1 MYHSH
6 RYQLLDLL
14 FDDAVTAFHAI
25 GTVGGKLQLQ
35 GKQQELVGEPLH
47 MRVFLFRHIEHQA
60 SFTVGRFQI
69 GLDTGCLVCLLLFI
83 RKNRYCLLYTSDAA
97 DD

>member
-25 GTVGGKLQLQ
+25 GTVGGKLQSQ
-35 GKQQELVGEPLH
+35 GEQSELVVQTFH
-47 MRVFLFRHIEHQA
+47 VRVV
-60 SFTVGRFQI
+60 SFSFVEDKVSFP
-69 GLDTGCLVCLLLFI
+69 V
-83 RKNRYCLLYTSDAA
+83 
-97 DD
+97 

>member
-1 MYHSH
+1 MIYNSFSTLHTV
-6 RYQLLDLL
+6 R
-14 FDDAVTAFHAI
+14 
-25 GTVGGKLQLQ
+25 TVGGKLQLQ

-60 SFTVGRFQI
+60 SFTVDRFQI

-83 RKNRYCLLYTSDAA
+83 RKNRYIFTMLLALV
-97 DD
+97 